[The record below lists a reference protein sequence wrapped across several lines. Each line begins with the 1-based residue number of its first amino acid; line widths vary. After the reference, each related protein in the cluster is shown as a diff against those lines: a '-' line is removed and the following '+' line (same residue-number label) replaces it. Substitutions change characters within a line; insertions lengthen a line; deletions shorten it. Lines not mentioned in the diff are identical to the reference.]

1 MGAAIKN
8 PSGEVLSYTWTLYVT
23 PRGSEIKL
31 YESSAPSFELYGGG
45 NSALSTSDCR
55 ITLRVGAPIL
65 SRSK

>member
-1 MGAAIKN
+1 MGAAIEN
-8 PSGEVLSYTWTLYVT
+8 PSGEVLSYTWTRYVT
-23 PRGSEIKL
+23 PRGSEITL